1 MQLFVPSLVALL
13 LGVAIA
19 FFVVPKIAPAMLV
32 GGGAVALL
40 GALYVHWSKF
50 GAMEYERATWQYNLR
65 KYASYVMIAGILLG
79 AYGFYAMNQ
88 AGASSESVLPA
99 AISSNV
105 VTPALPSVTM
115 PTIGGGMGSVMRTA
129 VSRISELM
137 RRGRIS
143 ND

>member
-1 MQLFVPSLVALL
+1 MQLFIPSLVVLL
-13 LGVAIA
+13 VGVAIA
-19 FFVVPKIAPAMLV
+19 FFLLPRIAPAILV

-50 GAMEYERATWQYNLR
+50 GVMEYERATWQYNLR
-65 KYASYVMIAGILLG
+65 KYASYIMVAGILLG

-88 AGASSESVLPA
+88 VGSSSDVLPT
-99 AISSNV
+99 AITSNV
-105 VTPALPSVTM
+105 VTPPLPTLSM

-129 VSRISELM
+129 VSRIHELV

-143 ND
+143 TD

>member
-1 MQLFVPSLVALL
+1 MQLFLPSLVALL

-19 FFVVPKIAPAMLV
+19 FFVVPKIAPVMLV

-50 GAMEYERATWQYNLR
+50 GTMEYERATWQYNLR
-65 KYASYVMIAGILLG
+65 KYASYIMIAGILLG

-88 AGASSESVLPA
+88 AGTGSEGVPS
-99 AISSNV
+99 AIANV
-105 VTPALPSVTM
+105 ATPALPAVTM
-115 PTIGGGMGSVMRTA
+115 PAIGGGMGSVIRTA
-129 VSRISELM
+129 ASRIGELM

-143 ND
+143 TD

>member
-1 MQLFVPSLVALL
+1 MQLFIPSLVALL

-19 FFVVPKIAPAMLV
+19 FFVVPNIAPVMLV

-50 GAMEYERATWQYNLR
+50 GTMEYERATWQYNLR
-65 KYASYVMIAGILLG
+65 KYASYIMIAGILLG

-88 AGASSESVLPA
+88 AGTGSEIVPSAIA
-99 AISSNV
+99 ANA
-105 VTPALPSVTM
+105 TPALPAVTM
-115 PTIGGGMGSVMRTA
+115 PAIGGGMGSVMRTA
-129 VSRISELM
+129 VSRIGELM

-143 ND
+143 TD